1 MLESFYRDFD
11 KWMQGTKLPPAD
23 TGAVGRV
30 LELLGGVKE
39 WAPPSKRGKRTYS
52 DEKFVASVA
61 RQLEKG
67 ERDVSQRQLETL
79 VKMAWRYRDQLP
91 DAESTLK
98 ELGFGELLAAP
109 ELQPPRETTERKLAL
124 LADVELNENTREFV
138 NSLAERV
145 KGGRRLTPAQVG
157 ALNNILVANGSSIE
171 NFESMRES
179 LELGDA
185 EEEDRESGPLLE
197 ALKPVTEWKPPV
209 QRGKRTFDDKAF
221 YESLS
226 KHFEQ
231 RGSLSPRQRAALK
244 RMVRRYRDQIPDY
257 RQLAETWGI
266 GETKK

>member
-1 MLESFYRDFD
+1 MNR
-11 KWMQGTKLPPAD
+11 GRTRPPGRRV
-23 TGAVGRV
+23 TGVCAWIALWIG
-30 LELLGGVKE
+30 LLGSSGC
-39 WAPPSKRGKRTYS
+39 
-52 DEKFVASVA
+52 
-61 RQLEKG
+61 
-67 ERDVSQRQLETL
+67 
-79 VKMAWRYRDQLP
+79 
-91 DAESTLK
+91 
-98 ELGFGELLAAP
+98 LGY
-109 ELQPPRETTERKLAL
+109 
-124 LADVELNENTREFV
+124 
-138 NSLAERV
+138 
-145 KGGRRLTPAQVG
+145 RLTPAQVG